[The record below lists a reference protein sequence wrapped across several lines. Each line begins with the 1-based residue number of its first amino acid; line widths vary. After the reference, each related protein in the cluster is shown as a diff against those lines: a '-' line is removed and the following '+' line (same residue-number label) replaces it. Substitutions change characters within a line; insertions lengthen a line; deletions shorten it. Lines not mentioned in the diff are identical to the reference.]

1 MTNKIRVQ
9 KKSKNKYVIQD
20 FSQNRKQITCKDG
33 NKKWTSRSAANTAL
47 RKLIADVATKKVI
60 IDDRYKFKDE
70 YKKYAEN
77 RLTLAEDQTV
87 RLSKAS
93 IKGYESYNRLY
104 IQPCFPDVYI
114 DEVCGPVL
122 DKFVQCLYTE
132 KKAPWKTAKNV
143 ISKIKTFLRDA
154 DGKKMNV
161 DQSVFNWKMSNQYH
175 LQPEDD
181 ALFYPKETAIIQP
194 AQAVRLIGGLYAKR
208 KNSYKDLLKLTA
220 IASFTYLGLRYAELK
235 GIQKADVNLV
245 DQTIYIGGVFDHN
258 ENRFKKK
265 TKKRA
270 STRYVEIQ
278 NDYLPYITEWI
289 NKIKHLDNPYLFP
302 SLKTK
307 GPMSSYSFRTLIWET
322 YEEYGLAKLKWK
334 VCNKNN
340 IDGKRNPGNRGIT
353 KSFTVISSPFK
364 DCPTKVFRH
373 SLATHL
379 VNAVK
384 SDPLI
389 DQNYVMNVLGHGDYK
404 TTESIYGNHVL
415 EISPEERAAR
425 RRAVQKAIKLQITKN

>member
-1 MTNKIRVQ
+1 MQDLRIS
-9 KKSKNKYVIQD
+9 KKRNKYVILNYSD
-20 FSQNRKQITCKDG
+20 NRKQIGKGVT
-33 NKKWTSRSAANTAL
+33 NKTDANIL
-47 RKLIADVATKKVI
+47 LKQLIADVATKKVVI
-60 IDDRYKFKDE
+60 TNRFKFKDE
-70 YKKYAEN
+70 YKRYAEN
-77 RLTLAEDQTV
+77 RLAAAEDQTV

-122 DKFVQCLYTE
+122 DKFVQCLYTQ
-132 KKAPWKTAKNV
+132 KQVSWKTAKNV

-194 AQAVRLIGGLYAKR
+194 AQAAKLISGLYAKR

-245 DQTIYIGGVFDHN
+245 DQSIYIGGVFDHN

-307 GPMSSYSFRTLIWET
+307 GPMSSYSFRTMLWET

-334 VCNKNN
+334 VKDKNN

-353 KSFTVISSPFK
+353 KSFTIISSPFK

-415 EISPEERAAR
+415 EISSEERAAR

>member
-1 MTNKIRVQ
+1 MNDLRIS
-9 KKSKNKYVIQD
+9 KKRNKYVILNYSD
-20 FSQNRKQITCKDG
+20 NRKQIGKGVT
-33 NKKWTSRSAANTAL
+33 NKTDANIL
-47 RKLIADVATKKVI
+47 LKQLIADVATKKVVI
-60 IDDRYKFKDE
+60 TNRFKFKDE
-70 YKKYAEN
+70 YKRYAEN
-77 RLTLAEDQTV
+77 RLKLAEDQTV

-93 IKGYESYNRLY
+93 IKYYETASRLY

-122 DKFVQCLYTE
+122 DKFVQCLYTQ
-132 KKAPWKTAKNV
+132 KQVPWKTAKNV

-154 DGKKMNV
+154 DGLKMNV
-161 DQSVFNWKMSNQYH
+161 DHSVFNWKMSKQFH

-181 ALFYPKETAIIQP
+181 ADFYPKETAIIQP
-194 AQAVRLIGGLYAKR
+194 AQAVRLIGGLYEKR
-208 KNSYKDLLKLTA
+208 KNSYRDLLKLTA
-220 IASFTYLGLRYAELK
+220 IASFTYLGLRYSELK
-235 GIQKADVNLV
+235 GIKKDDVNLV
-245 DQTIYIGGVFDHN
+245 DQSIYIGGVFDHV

-307 GPMSSYSFRTLIWET
+307 GPMSSYSFRTMLWET
-322 YEEYGLAKLKWK
+322 YEEYGLAKLEWK
-334 VCNKNN
+334 VKDNNN
-340 IDGKRNPGNRGIT
+340 IDGKRNPGNRGVSKT
-353 KSFTVISSPFK
+353 FTIISSPFK

-373 SLATHL
+373 SLATYL

-415 EISPEERAAR
+415 QVSPEERAAR
-425 RRAVQKAIKLQITKN
+425 RIAVQKAIKLQITKN